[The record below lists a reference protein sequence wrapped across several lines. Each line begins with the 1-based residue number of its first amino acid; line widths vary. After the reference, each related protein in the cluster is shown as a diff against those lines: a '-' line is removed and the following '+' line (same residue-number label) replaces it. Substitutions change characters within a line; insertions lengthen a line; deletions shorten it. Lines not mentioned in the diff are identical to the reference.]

1 MAQFYHPTT
10 SCSLL
15 SWEGL
20 LKRCWKPLIKK
31 KKKTLA
37 NIHMVL
43 GTERERERRRGK
55 DEEQKR
61 HRNEKETIH
70 CAVGLLNVTFPEVV
84 VSKP

>member
-31 KKKTLA
+31 KKKKALA

-43 GTERERERRRGK
+43 GKERERRRGK
-55 DEEQKR
+55 GEEQKR

-70 CAVGLLNVTFPEVV
+70 CAVGLLNVMFPEVV

>member
-31 KKKTLA
+31 KKK
-37 NIHMVL
+37 NL
-43 GTERERERRRGK
+43 GQHSHGAGKRERERRRGK
-55 DEEQKR
+55 GEEQKR